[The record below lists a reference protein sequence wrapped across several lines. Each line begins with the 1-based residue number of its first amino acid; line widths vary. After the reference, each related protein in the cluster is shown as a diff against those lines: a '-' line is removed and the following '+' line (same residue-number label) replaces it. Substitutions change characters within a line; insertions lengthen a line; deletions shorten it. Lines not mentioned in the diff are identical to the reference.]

1 MGKHGSPWGSLAGGC
16 LLAASPHIEPRAS
29 SLCPSG
35 ERDGRFPLQMGLGDA
50 KGRRTDS
57 IFKGVQDKRRWS
69 FPIKRI
75 SLLKYQRIHTKK
87 RGEKGNYISLRHTF
101 SFKL

>member
-1 MGKHGSPWGSLAGGC
+1 
-16 LLAASPHIEPRAS
+16 
-29 SLCPSG
+29 
-35 ERDGRFPLQMGLGDA
+35 MGLGGT

-57 IFKGVQDKRRWS
+57 IFQGVRDKRRWS